1 MWDAHAHAKMNEPQ
15 CTHAGVL
22 HEGALVTV
30 LSNQSVFAFLTVL
43 PCCAQFTG
51 ACHLELAL
59 VVIA

>member
-30 LSNQSVFAFLTVL
+30 PSIQIVAFFTVL

-51 ACHLELAL
+51 ACHLELAR
-59 VVIA
+59 VVLA